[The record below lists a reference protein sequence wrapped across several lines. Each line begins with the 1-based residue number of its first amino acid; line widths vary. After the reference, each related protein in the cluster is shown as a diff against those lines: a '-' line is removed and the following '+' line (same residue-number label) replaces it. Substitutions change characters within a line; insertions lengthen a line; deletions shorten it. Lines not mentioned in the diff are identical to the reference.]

1 MLAVMSLCKTFVEYS
16 NDVKIQLTKGR
27 VVAGKSRR
35 YAQPMIISVKNR
47 VSRGLTKGQLQLN
60 RHV

>member
-27 VVAGKSRR
+27 VVAGKKP
-35 YAQPMIISVKNR
+35 QPMIISVKNR